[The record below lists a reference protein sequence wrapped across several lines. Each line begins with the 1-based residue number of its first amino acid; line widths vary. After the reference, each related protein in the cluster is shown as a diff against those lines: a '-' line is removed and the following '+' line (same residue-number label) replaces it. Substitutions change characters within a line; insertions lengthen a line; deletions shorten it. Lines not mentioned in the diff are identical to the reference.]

1 MRVLLAFCLLSGV
14 ILAQTFSDT
23 EKAWR
28 QEREASLKSE
38 SGWLNLAGLFWLDE
52 GTVSFGSGPDVDITL
67 PPFASVEKAGFFE
80 VQGDCVHYEMARAQ
94 PGYLN
99 GKLMPQGVLTLG
111 AGDHAEPD
119 VLAYHNLRMFLIK
132 RDGQL
137 GLRVRDLKSQRIT
150 AFKGLSYF
158 PPRPKYKVKATLHFF
173 DEPKKVFLATVI
185 GTETTGMSPG
195 ILKFTIKGVECQ
207 LLPLSLGTKDQ
218 RLFILFTDQ
227 TTGMSTYSAGR
238 FLYADKLE
246 EGVYELNFNRAINP
260 PCAFT
265 PYATCPMPPD
275 ENALDVAVKAGE
287 KIYLAGSSYK
297 KSG

>member
-52 GTVSFGSGPDVDITL
+52 GTYSFGSGSDADITL
-67 PPFASVEKAGFFE
+67 PPFASVEKAGLFE
-80 VQGDCVHYEMARAQ
+80 VQGDCVHYKMARAQ

-158 PPRPKYKVKATLHFF
+158 PPRPKYKVKATLHLF

-195 ILKFTIKGVECQ
+195 ILKFTLKGVECQ
-207 LLPLSLGTKDQ
+207 LLPLSLGTNDQ

-275 ENALDVAVKAGE
+275 ENALGVAVKAGE